1 MAFCSVGCG
10 LNDSMGT
17 AMPPSFQ
24 SPQAFEDAIDTAA
37 VNQALHATRLGGSV
51 VHFNEVLS
59 TNDLALEAGMRGERV
74 GVWVAD
80 AQTAGR
86 GRGGHSW
93 HSAAGDGLY
102 VSALFTPKL
111 PASAVNLSL
120 VTGLAVWDAIRE
132 VSGLTT
138 DIRWP
143 NDLVTRPAAS
153 SGTSAQPS
161 KKLGGILVETSAMPV
176 DPATPRGVAMLRYAV
191 IGIGIN
197 VAHGSFPDEIAPV
210 ASSLRLEGWT
220 PPSRQ
225 HLLIAL
231 LTNLDANVRRL
242 EDSYARGDSG
252 PGVLTRLAEASTWLR
267 GKRVSVPEDGGYTGT
282 TAGLNEQG
290 FLLVQ
295 GDDHRLHTVRS
306 GGVREL

>member
-1 MAFCSVGCG
+1 MLPSAPLHDAFDSV
-10 LNDSMGT
+10 
-17 AMPPSFQ
+17 
-24 SPQAFEDAIDTAA
+24 A
-37 VNQALHATRLGGSV
+37 VNEALRHTRLGGFV
-51 VHFNEVLS
+51 RHFSAVPS
-59 TNDLALEAGMRGERV
+59 TNDLALEAGMQGERW

-93 HSAAGDGLY
+93 HSSPGDGLY
-102 VSALFTPKL
+102 VSALFTPQL

-120 VTGLAVWDAIRE
+120 STGLAVWDAIRE
-132 VSGLTT
+132 VSGLVT

-143 NDLVTRPAAS
+143 NDLVTRPSANH
-153 SGTSAQPS
+153 GTPSQPS
-161 KKLGGILVETSAMPV
+161 KKLGGILVETSAA
-176 DPATPRGVAMLRYAV
+176 PANQAVQGGVAMLRYAV

-197 VAHGSFPDEIAPV
+197 VAHRSFPEDLASG

-220 PPSRQ
+220 APSRQ
-225 HLLIAL
+225 RLLIAL
-231 LTNLDANVRRL
+231 LATLDGYVRRL
-242 EDSYARGDSG
+242 EDAYATGSSG
-252 PGVLTRLAEASTWLR
+252 PGVLSGLAEASTWLQ

-295 GDDHRLHTVRS
+295 GDDGRLHTVRS